1 MIAKLIED
9 VDELIMQNRSNIPEG
24 YVWWQTTK
32 RPENEEELIEVLIKL
47 FEKEEGK
54 INNQQKFSG
63 DTESYEDG
71 VRNFAIVLLNRLVS
85 EHEDL
90 KTIRSYRNLLGQ
102 KHMAYAFYHL
112 LKANAV
118 GLRSIL
124 KNRTYEKY
132 LYRGLVRFYTT
143 FYGKFADNE
152 EAICLLCKYYPRG
165 NDSWLNKKD
174 VVTALIDHI
183 RNAGTLDDRDYAY
196 RGIKQIQRYIHWLP
210 DELIWM
216 LIKEYR
222 LYDVV
227 NNRIYRHQM
236 FAIIDCSRLVDAEKE
251 KLKFFYLDSLMLA
264 NSFDNIWIEME
275 KARDNSI
282 EIYYNNYELKLGEKR
297 IHVLQKPSAYWENRK
312 ARKRLFWVDGEEV
325 ASIFLI
331 KGKITFAVRQ
341 TAERFPMY
349 EFPFDY
355 HDWAL
360 EGFQTRAVQEKMRA
374 MILGEEARELSEEK
388 SMAFSLLYLNN
399 CRGMKDRLLDFDHRF
414 IYLPDSK
421 ELKRQEEGRRA
432 GVHFYGKSV
441 YSLSC
446 IVGKN
451 GTGKTSIVDFL
462 RDSFYKML
470 KILEDFDTVSC
481 TNGYVESVVFHRQK
495 ILDRGTEFLVVFRI
509 GNEDYFLTNLEG
521 IRYTGA
527 FPYQK
532 GICRNLGFC
541 KVIYFSQ
548 QMRADLLL
556 SAEDGERI
564 NREEVSSVSR
574 TLEGLGQCDYS
585 QMKSYLQRKNA
596 LSVLEEQGLFKPI
609 ENESAVN
616 RELCYQFTLL
626 RNTDIEK
633 FCRYL
638 GMEESAND
646 MEEAKKN
653 INEPRKVF
661 KIYSLKSGE
670 ILAEFTL
677 EDCKADSPRKGFE
690 EKYLRMPEAEIGFW
704 SSGQYAKFTFLARLY
719 WFLEGWQKD
728 KDYYRKIFDRQ
739 VFSGEDVLQ
748 PGDSALIFIDEGEL
762 YYHPEWQRRYLA
774 TLLDMLQL
782 CKEEDRIQVVFTT
795 NSPFV
800 LSDVLKEDVQY
811 LSGEPEEFGR
821 TLGQNIHTLLKNN
834 FFMDYTIGEYSRKLI
849 EAIISQVRSEDG
861 ESGERK
867 HGISDYFE
875 STEDKYEVIGYLIEQ
890 IGEPIY
896 RDKLGK
902 MLEEQR
908 KKSRTHRENWIQEL
922 EMQREELKRQIEQ
935 LKDEGYGEN

>member
-9 VDELIMQNRSNIPEG
+9 VDELIVRNRSNIPEG
-24 YVWWQTTK
+24 YAWWQEAK
-32 RPENEEELIEVLIKL
+32 RPENNEELIEILIKL

-54 INNQQKFSG
+54 INNQQKLSG
-63 DTESYEDG
+63 DTEPYEDG
-71 VRNFAIVLLNRLVS
+71 VRNFAIALLKRLVI

-112 LKANAV
+112 LKTNVV

-132 LYRGLVRFYTT
+132 LYRGLVRFYTA
-143 FYGKFADNE
+143 FYGKFSDNE

-174 VVTALIDHI
+174 VVAALIDHI
-183 RNAGTLDDRDYAY
+183 RIAGTPDDRGYAHH
-196 RGIKQIQRYIHWLP
+196 GIEQIQRHIHWLP
-210 DELIWM
+210 DGLIWL

-236 FAIIDCSRLVDAEKE
+236 FAIIDGSRLGEAETE

-264 NSFDNIWIEME
+264 YAFNNIWVEIES
-275 KARDNSI
+275 ASDGSI
-282 EIYYNNYELKLGEKR
+282 EVYYNDYELKLGENR
-297 IHVLQKPSAYWENRK
+297 IQVLEKPNAYWENSK
-312 ARKRLFWVDGEEV
+312 ARKRLFWVDGEEL
-325 ASIFLI
+325 ASIFLL
-331 KGKITFAVRQ
+331 KGKIIFAVRQ
-341 TAERFPMY
+341 NDERFPMY

-360 EGFQTRAVQEKMRA
+360 DDLQTRAVRGKIRA
-374 MILGEEARELSEEK
+374 MILGDEIEEIKEK
-388 SMAFSLLYLNN
+388 HMEFSLLYLNN
-399 CRGMKDRLLDFDHRF
+399 HSRGIKDRLLDFDHRF
-414 IYLPDSK
+414 MFETESK
-421 ELKRQEEGRRA
+421 ELKRQEERGKE
-432 GVHFYGKSV
+432 GFHFYGKAV

-470 KILEDFDTVSC
+470 KIIEDFDTVSC
-481 TNGYVESVVFHRQK
+481 TDGYVESEEFHRQK
-495 ILDRGTEFLVVFRI
+495 VLDMETDFLAVFRI
-509 GNEDYFLTNLEG
+509 GNEDYFLTNMESIQCSGVL
-521 IRYTGA
+521 
-527 FPYQK
+527 PYQK
-532 GICRNLGFC
+532 GVCRNLGFC
-541 KVIYFSQ
+541 KIVYFSQ
-548 QMRADLLL
+548 QMRTDQLL
-556 SAEDGERI
+556 SIEDGERT
-564 NREEVSSVSR
+564 NRGEASGVSR

-585 QMKSYLQRKNA
+585 QIESYLRRKNA
-596 LSVLEEQGLFKPI
+596 LSVLEQQNIANKAED
-609 ENESAVN
+609 ESAVN
-616 RELCYQFTLL
+616 KELCYQFTFL
-626 RNTDIEK
+626 RHRGIEK
-633 FCRYL
+633 ICQYL
-638 GMEESAND
+638 DIS
-646 MEEAKKN
+646 
-653 INEPRKVF
+653 PTRKF
-661 KIYSLKSGE
+661 AIYSLKSGE

-677 EDCKADSPRKGFE
+677 KDCKDDSPKKGFE
-690 EKYLRMPEAEIGFW
+690 QEYLKMPEAEIGFF

-719 WFLEGWQKD
+719 WFLEGWRKD
-728 KDYYRKIFDRQ
+728 KDYYREIFGRQ
-739 VFSGEDVLQ
+739 VFAGDDALQ

-782 CKEEDRIQVVFTT
+782 SEEEGRLQVVFTT

-800 LSDVLKEDVQY
+800 LSDVLEVDVQY
-811 LSGEPEEFGR
+811 LSGEQEEFGR
-821 TLGQNIHTLLKNN
+821 TLGQNIHTLLRNN

-849 EAIISQVRSEDG
+849 ETIISQVGSEDG
-861 ESGERK
+861 DSKRK
-867 HGISDYFE
+867 ADMSDYFDGK
-875 STEDKYEVIGYLIEQ
+875 EDRFEMIGYLIQQ

-896 RDKLGK
+896 RDKLEK

-908 KKSRTHRENWIQEL
+908 KKSKTDRENQIQEL
-922 EMQREELKRQIEQ
+922 EKQREELQKKIMQ
-935 LKDEGYGEN
+935 LKGEGYGEDGTL

>member
-1 MIAKLIED
+1 MKLIED
-9 VDELIMQNRSNIPEG
+9 IDEIIQVNRTYIPEG
-24 YVWWQTTK
+24 YLWWQKTK

-47 FEKEEGK
+47 FEKEEEK

-63 DTESYEDG
+63 DTESYEDD
-71 VRNFAIVLLNRLVS
+71 VRNFAIVLLKRLVI
-85 EHEDL
+85 EPEDL

-112 LKANAV
+112 LKANVV

-132 LYRGLVRFYTT
+132 LYRGLVRFYIT
-143 FYGKFADNE
+143 FYGSFADNE
-152 EAICLLCKYYPRG
+152 EAICLLCKYYPKG

-183 RNAGTLDDRDYAY
+183 RNAGTLDDKDYAY

-236 FAIIDCSRLVDAEKE
+236 FAIIDGSRLMEAEKE

-264 NSFDNIWIEME
+264 NSFNDIWVEME
-275 KARDNSI
+275 KARDNGI
-282 EIYYNNYELKLGEKR
+282 EIYYNEYELKLGEKR

-312 ARKRLFWVDGEEV
+312 ARKRLFWVNGEEM
-325 ASIFLI
+325 ASIFLL

-349 EFPFDY
+349 EFSFDY

-360 EGFQTRAVQEKMRA
+360 EGFQTWAVREKIRS
-374 MILGEEARELSEEK
+374 MILGEEVRELSEEK

-399 CRGMKDRLLDFDHRF
+399 NCRSMKDRLLDFDHRF
-414 IYLPDSK
+414 MFQKENK
-421 ELKRQEEGRRA
+421 ELKCQKEGRRPR
-432 GVHFYGKSV
+432 VHFYGKSV

-462 RDSFYKML
+462 RESFYKML

-481 TNGYVESVVFHRQK
+481 KNGYVESEEFHRQK
-495 ILDRGTEFLVVFRI
+495 VLDKETDFLAVFRI
-509 GNEDYFLTNLEG
+509 GNEDYFLTNIEG
-521 IRYTGA
+521 IKYTGA
-527 FPYQK
+527 LPYQK
-532 GICRNLGFC
+532 GICRNLRFC
-541 KVIYFSQ
+541 KVVYFSQ
-548 QMRADLLL
+548 QMRADQLL
-556 SAEDGERI
+556 SVENEERI
-564 NREEVSSVSR
+564 DREEVSSVSR
-574 TLEGLGQCDYS
+574 ALEGLGQCDYS
-585 QMKSYLQRKNA
+585 QMNSYLQRKNA
-596 LSVLEEQGLFKPI
+596 LSILEEQNQLNQA
-609 ENESAVN
+609 EDESAVN

-633 FCRYL
+633 FRRYL
-638 GMEESAND
+638 DMKES
-646 MEEAKKN
+646 KKN
-653 INEPRKVF
+653 TNEPKKDF

-670 ILAEFTL
+670 ILEEFTL
-677 EDCKADSPRKGFE
+677 KDCMDDSPRKGFE
-690 EKYLRMPEAEIGFW
+690 KKYLRMPEAEIGFW

-719 WFLEGWQKD
+719 WFLEGWRKD
-728 KDYYRKIFDRQ
+728 KDYYREIFDRQ
-739 VFSGEDVLQ
+739 VFAGEDVLQ

-774 TLLDMLQL
+774 ALLDMLQL
-782 CKEEDRIQVVFTT
+782 CKDEARIQVVFTT

-811 LSGEPEEFGR
+811 LSGNSEEFGN

-849 EAIISQVRSEDG
+849 EAIIVRIGQADEESEEQKNDMLNYLD
-861 ESGERK
+861 K
-867 HGISDYFE
+867 A
-875 STEDKYEVIGYLIEQ
+875 EDKYEMLGFLIQQ
-890 IGEPIY
+890 IGEPVY
-896 RDKLGK
+896 RDKLEK
-902 MLEEQR
+902 MLEER
-908 KKSRTHRENWIQEL
+908 KKQSKQGRKNRIQEL
-922 EMQREELKRQIEQ
+922 EKQRDELQRQISQ
-935 LKDEGYGEN
+935 LKDEEYGED